1 MMNKKVPV
9 IIIGGLVVILLVVFV
24 LFKNNE
30 SNSNNPNDSKEYS
43 YMIINNESIWEYNG
57 SWIKSNNSL
66 IDNTNLETYINN
78 VYSGFY
84 TYKLGNVWNLFD
96 GNNLI
101 TYDGLL
107 IGFSKNLGRVININ
121 KVDIDSNDLNVIN
134 GILNKSIGIDDINKY
149 EKVNIDLDNNG
160 IMDSIIYVTNIM
172 DEELNSYFSLLYVV
186 FNGSVY
192 VLKNDDV
199 TNDNFYEEP
208 LYSIKAVVDINGKS
222 VNNII
227 IEKGYFS
234 NVNKTGNI
242 MYQYNKD
249 SKKYE
254 IVIQD

>member
-43 YMIINNESIWEYNG
+43 YMIINNESIWGYNG
-57 SWIKSNNSL
+57 SWIKSNNSVV
-66 IDNTNLETYINN
+66 DNTNLETYINN

-84 TYKLGNVWNLFD
+84 TYKLGNVWNLFN
-96 GNNLI
+96 GNNLV
-101 TYDGLL
+101 TYDGFL

-134 GILNKSIGIDDINKY
+134 GILNKSISIDDINKY
-149 EKVNIDLDNNG
+149 EKVNVDLDNNG

-172 DEELNSYFSLLYVV
+172 DDTLSSYFSLLYVV
-186 FNGSVY
+186 LNGSVY
-192 VLKNDDV
+192 VLKNDNV
-199 TNDNFYEEP
+199 TNDNFYEKP

>member
-1 MMNKKVPV
+1 
-9 IIIGGLVVILLVVFV
+9 
-24 LFKNNE
+24 
-30 SNSNNPNDSKEYS
+30 
-43 YMIINNESIWEYNG
+43 
-57 SWIKSNNSL
+57 
-66 IDNTNLETYINN
+66 
-78 VYSGFY
+78 
-84 TYKLGNVWNLFD
+84 
-96 GNNLI
+96 
-101 TYDGLL
+101 
-107 IGFSKNLGRVININ
+107 
-121 KVDIDSNDLNVIN
+121 
-134 GILNKSIGIDDINKY
+134 
-149 EKVNIDLDNNG
+149 
-160 IMDSIIYVTNIM
+160 MDSIIYVTNIM

-192 VLKNDDV
+192 VLKNDDI
-199 TNDNFYEEP
+199 TNDNFYEKP

>member
-1 MMNKKVPV
+1 MNKKVPV
-9 IIIGGLVVILLVVFV
+9 IIIGGLVVILIVVFV
-24 LFKNNE
+24 LFKKNE
-30 SNSNNPNDSKEYS
+30 SNSNNPNNSKEYS
-43 YMIINNESIWEYNG
+43 YMIINNESIWGYNG

-96 GNNLI
+96 GSNLI

-134 GILNKSIGIDDINKY
+134 GILNKSIGINDINKY

-172 DEELNSYFSLLYVV
+172 DEELNSYFSLLYIV

-192 VLKNDDV
+192 VLKNDDI

>member
-24 LFKNNE
+24 LFKKNE

-43 YMIINNESIWEYNG
+43 YMIINNESIWGYNG

-96 GNNLI
+96 GSNLI

-134 GILNKSIGIDDINKY
+134 SILNKSIGIDDINKY

>member
-9 IIIGGLVVILLVVFV
+9 IIIGGLVVILIVVFV
-24 LFKNNE
+24 LFKKNE
-30 SNSNNPNDSKEYS
+30 SNSNNPNNSKEYS
-43 YMIINNESIWEYNG
+43 YMIINNESIWGYNG

-96 GNNLI
+96 GSNLI

-134 GILNKSIGIDDINKY
+134 GILNKSIGINDINKY

-172 DEELNSYFSLLYVV
+172 DEELNSYFSLLYIV

-192 VLKNDDV
+192 VLKNDDI

>member
-9 IIIGGLVVILLVVFV
+9 IIIGGLVVILIVVFV
-24 LFKNNE
+24 LFKKNE

-43 YMIINNESIWEYNG
+43 YMIINNESIWGYNG

-96 GNNLI
+96 GSNLI

-199 TNDNFYEEP
+199 TNDNFYEKP

>member
-9 IIIGGLVVILLVVFV
+9 IIIGGLVVILIVVFV
-24 LFKNNE
+24 LFKKNE

-96 GNNLI
+96 GSNLI

-199 TNDNFYEEP
+199 TNDNFHEKP

>member
-9 IIIGGLVVILLVVFV
+9 IIIGGLVVILIVVFV
-24 LFKNNE
+24 LFKKNE

-43 YMIINNESIWEYNG
+43 YMIINNESIWGYNG

-96 GNNLI
+96 GSNLI

-134 GILNKSIGIDDINKY
+134 SLLNKSIGIDDINKY

>member
-43 YMIINNESIWEYNG
+43 YMIINNESIWGYNG

-96 GNNLI
+96 GSNLI

-208 LYSIKAVVDINGKS
+208 LYSIKAVVDVNGKS

>member
-1 MMNKKVPV
+1 M
-9 IIIGGLVVILLVVFV
+9 
-24 LFKNNE
+24 
-30 SNSNNPNDSKEYS
+30 
-43 YMIINNESIWEYNG
+43 
-57 SWIKSNNSL
+57 
-66 IDNTNLETYINN
+66 
-78 VYSGFY
+78 
-84 TYKLGNVWNLFD
+84 FD
-96 GNNLI
+96 GSNLI

-134 GILNKSIGIDDINKY
+134 GILNKSIVIDDINKY

-192 VLKNDDV
+192 VLKNDDI
-199 TNDNFYEEP
+199 TNDNFYEKP

>member
-24 LFKNNE
+24 LFKKNE

-43 YMIINNESIWEYNG
+43 YMIINNESIWGYNG

-78 VYSGFY
+78 VYRGFY

-96 GNNLI
+96 GSNLI

>member
-9 IIIGGLVVILLVVFV
+9 IIIGGLVVIFLVVFLV
-24 LFKNNE
+24 FKNNE

-43 YMIINNESIWEYNG
+43 YMIINNESIWGYNG

-96 GNNLI
+96 GSNLI